1 MLTLIPEFALSKSG
15 TSFFRSVIEGL
26 STEPTVIVVVPA
38 PPPPPPAPPEHA
50 PASSAA
56 ARPRMMRAL
65 CPRMNPDFLSP
76 ISSHLFFCTAGRAGI
91 RLEMTT
97 LSKDNVVR
105 YNTGRVRLQQENSRR
120 ARLRLCSDLGGQ
132 R

>member
-1 MLTLIPEFALSKSG
+1 MLTFMPEFALSKSG

-26 STEPTVIVVVPA
+26 STEPTVTVVVPA

-56 ARPRMMRAL
+56 ASPRMMRVL
-65 CPRMNPDFLSP
+65 CPPMDPNFLSP
-76 ISSHLFFCTAGRAGI
+76 ISVTSCCRAGCAGT
-91 RLEMTT
+91 RASMTT
-97 LSKDNVVR
+97 LSKDNVVIHS
-105 YNTGRVRLQQENSRR
+105 TDRVRLQQENSGR
-120 ARLRLCSDLGGQ
+120 ARLRQASDLGGQ